1 MQLDED
7 VRIINNV
14 THPSVHPM
22 RAAKVPHD
30 LPFDV
35 NPGTISRLNDCLQL
49 VKLIHICEI
58 YNISIIALN
67 D

>member
-1 MQLDED
+1 
-7 VRIINNV
+7 
-14 THPSVHPM
+14 M

-35 NPGTISRLNDCLQL
+35 NPGTISRLNDFLQL

-58 YNISIIALN
+58 YNISIITL
-67 D
+67 DDW